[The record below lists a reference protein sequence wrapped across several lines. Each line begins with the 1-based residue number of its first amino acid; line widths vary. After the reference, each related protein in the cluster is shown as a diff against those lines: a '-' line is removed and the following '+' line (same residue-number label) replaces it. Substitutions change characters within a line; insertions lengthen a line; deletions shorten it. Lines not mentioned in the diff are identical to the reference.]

1 MRRLFFLNARL
12 SSARVNLTSRVWNKM
27 NPPCWFQVEKCKP
40 LFIML
45 RKKKTMLFLKVDT
58 RVSNYIVYTYF
69 IIKMFLNLTR
79 VINLRFQTP
88 HCNQIYRVCYLQVA
102 TSSTQWKINFKNKLY
117 IGEKK
122 RYLLKFWIV

>member
-1 MRRLFFLNARL
+1 MRRLFFFKCAPIF
-12 SSARVNLTSRVWNKM
+12 SSREFNEPCLKQNESPMLIPSWKM
-27 NPPCWFQVEKCKP
+27 QTLIHHVT
-40 LFIML
+40 
-45 RKKKTMLFLKVDT
+45 KKKTMLFLKVDT